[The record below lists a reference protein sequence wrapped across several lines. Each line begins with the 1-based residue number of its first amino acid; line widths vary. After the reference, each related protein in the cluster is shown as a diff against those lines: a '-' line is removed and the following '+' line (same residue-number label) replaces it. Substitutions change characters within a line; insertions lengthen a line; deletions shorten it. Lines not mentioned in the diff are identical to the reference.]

1 MWHHWWSLHLT
12 GWPNS
17 CLYYV
22 VLQCRIASCLRPVSG
37 IIPTTIGDINKHFVP
52 LAPPKPALHL
62 AWLLLLLDL
71 PLPLPPASAP
81 CLSVVSRWC
90 ETTVF
95 VRTSTL
101 WPFLCR
107 SRALD
112 STRQKNFI
120 NIRLKM
126 SRKWRSKSINR
137 VVCSISSMPLWL
149 VCATFSWEE
158 MVIIF

>member
-1 MWHHWWSLHLT
+1 MFYSPSVTSLVEFTFNRVTKQLSICRVAMSHRIVSSSGFRNNTNNNRWHQQTFCAFS
-12 GWPNS
+12 
-17 CLYYV
+17 
-22 VLQCRIASCLRPVSG
+22 A
-37 IIPTTIGDINKHFVP
+37 
-52 LAPPKPALHL
+52 AKPALHL
-62 AWLLLLLDL
+62 AWLLLLDL

-81 CLSVVSRWC
+81 CLSVVGRWC

-120 NIRLKM
+120 SIRLKM
-126 SRKWRSKSINR
+126 SRKWRSKSINWVASR
-137 VVCSISSMPLWL
+137 YME
-149 VCATFSWEE
+149 TTG
-158 MVIIF
+158 